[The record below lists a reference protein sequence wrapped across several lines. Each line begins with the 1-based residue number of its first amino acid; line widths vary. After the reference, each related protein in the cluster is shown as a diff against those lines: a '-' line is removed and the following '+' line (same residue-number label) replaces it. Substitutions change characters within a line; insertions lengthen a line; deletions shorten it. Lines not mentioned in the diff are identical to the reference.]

1 MNALRPLVELLKAL
15 AHPVRLRI
23 LALLR
28 DGELCVC
35 QVAEILRLAHSTVS
49 EHLTDLRR
57 AGLVQERKVG
67 RWVHVA
73 LTDAAASRSVLES
86 LWPLMASAAADLDRD
101 QAHAREV
108 RCSATAPVPCSD
120 PVPDLV

>member
-1 MNALRPLVELLKAL
+1 MNSLRPLVELLKAL

-35 QVAEILRLAHSTVS
+35 QVAEILRLAPSTVS

-73 LTDAAASRSVLES
+73 LTDAAASRAVLES
-86 LWPLMASAAADLDRD
+86 LWPLMASAAAELDRD
-101 QAHAREV
+101 QVHAREV
-108 RCSATAPVPCSD
+108 RCSATAPVPYSD
-120 PVPDLV
+120 PVADPV